1 MRAIERKENSSPR
14 PGRAASADGR
24 VVVVA
29 HDPWFG
35 FPAPEKNDSCLASS
49 SHRLDARCREFQRQH
64 DDDDASRMIR
74 RGDFV
79 RAFVRTHGVSHESRP
94 RLWLAW
100 SGADAKRE
108 ASVTSY
114 AEALANAESRQDLK
128 DCFAQI
134 EMDLERTFPEHAK
147 FAEGGEALPA
157 LRRVLRALSASL
169 TSTTGAAEQ
178 NLNCGY
184 VQGMNYLAGFL
195 LVVMDERED
204 DAYWVLRCVVEDMF
218 PGFYDAG
225 LGQLRSDLDT
235 LDFRFSRV
243 SREAHAKLNG
253 MGLAVKYFTARWL
266 MCCLIGCAS
275 VPLLTRVW
283 DLLFVDADRKPRE
296 TILRCSLGILALQA
310 PFIRAAE
317 DMNVSVECIREAG
330 NNIDNIDAFLQ
341 RVSDLREMNFPT
353 TRSPAV
359 DSSALATPARK
370 RAKFHAPP
378 PTPARV
384 AMTPVGN
391 STWSNLVAFFSPTPS
406 KPAPAVAPPLS
417 VRASAMK
424 PTRLWSFDTASPR
437 KTPPTSS
444 FRHREGVENVDDT
457 LAVELSEVRKSGKHK
472 RGGVDDEYATSPIFA
487 KSPRMARTPPIAKS
501 PLRSPLGAMR

>member
-1 MRAIERKENSSPR
+1 MSAREPNDEHDARRASSPR
-14 PGRAASADGR
+14 ASTADGAD
-24 VVVVA
+24 VAVAA

-35 FPAPEKNDSCLASS
+35 FAPKNDSCLASS
-49 SHRLDARCREFQRQH
+49 STRLDARCRAFQRQH
-64 DDDDASRMIR
+64 DGDDGNRIRR

-79 RAFVRTHGVSHESRP
+79 RAFVRTHGVSHEVRP
-94 RLWLAW
+94 KLWLDW
-100 SGADAKRE
+100 SGANARRA
-108 ASVTSY
+108 ASATSY
-114 AEALANAESRQDLK
+114 ADALANAESRGSKDGDGDLK
-128 DCFAQI
+128 ECFAQI
-134 EMDLERTFPEHAK
+134 EMDLERTFPEHVK
-147 FAEGGEALPA
+147 FAEGGAALPA

-169 TSTTGAAEQ
+169 TTS
-178 NLNCGY
+178 GY

-195 LVVMDERED
+195 LLVMDERED

-225 LGQLRSDLDT
+225 LGQLRADLDT
-235 LDFRFSRV
+235 LDFRFSCV
-243 SREAHAKLNG
+243 SREAHAKLDG

-296 TILRCSLGILALQA
+296 TILRCSLAILALQA

-317 DMNVSVECIREAG
+317 DMNASVECIREAG

-353 TRSPAV
+353 SRPAAEIA
-359 DSSALATPARK
+359 ALSTPARK

-384 AMTPVGN
+384 VMTPVGN

-406 KPAPAVAPPLS
+406 KPAAVLAPTPS
-417 VRASAMK
+417 ARASAMK

-444 FRHREGVENVDDT
+444 FRHREGVENAEDAQ
-457 LAVELSEVRKSGKHK
+457 AVEMSEMRKSAGKRK
-472 RGGVDDEYATSPIFA
+472 RDTADHAASPIFA

-501 PLRSPLGAMR
+501 PIRSPLSAMR